1 MDKVTTKEMIDII
14 DEDIKFALEIG
25 DKEFV
30 ASMKQAKAK
39 LLDAEYPTR
48 NEEYAKLFGKQLIFL
63 VTISSDY
70 VTIKTMERD
79 FWSGNHPLG
88 HMPLLVS
95 PEKDDDMTDLAF
107 RAKGYPGN
115 TMLAAKGYTTD
126 GVPVYLWSYGNYKY
140 EVEVKKVNFSDCHVF
155 DASFNEAVDKFK
167 ERAINGL
174 TMY

>member
-1 MDKVTTKEMIDII
+1 MTLEEMLIAVNKNLDEFRVAGDIKAFNATKVMKTEIIKEMGA
-14 DEDIKFALEIG
+14 EVA
-25 DKEFV
+25 KEYV
-30 ASMKQAKAK
+30 
-39 LLDAEYPTR
+39 E
-48 NEEYAKLFGKQLIFL
+48 LFGKQLIFL
-63 VTISSDY
+63 LTISSDY

-79 FWSGNHPLG
+79 FRSGNHPLG

-95 PEKDDDMTDLAF
+95 PEKDNDMTDIAF

-126 GVPVYLWSYGNYKY
+126 GIPVYLWAYGGY
-140 EVEVKKVNFSDCHVF
+140 EYAVEVKKDTFTETECLDCTYE
-155 DASFNEAVDKFK
+155 EAVDKFK

>member
-1 MDKVTTKEMIDII
+1 MTLEDMLIAVNKNLDEFRAAGDIKAFNATKVMKTEILKEMGA
-14 DEDIKFALEIG
+14 EVA
-25 DKEFV
+25 KEYV
-30 ASMKQAKAK
+30 
-39 LLDAEYPTR
+39 E
-48 NEEYAKLFGKQLIFL
+48 LFGKQLIFL
-63 VTISSDY
+63 LTISSDY

>member
-1 MDKVTTKEMIDII
+1 MTLEEMLMAVNKNLDEFRAAGDIKAFNATKVMKTEILKEMGA
-14 DEDIKFALEIG
+14 EVA
-25 DKEFV
+25 KEYV
-30 ASMKQAKAK
+30 
-39 LLDAEYPTR
+39 E
-48 NEEYAKLFGKQLIFL
+48 LFGKQLIFL
-63 VTISSDY
+63 LTISSNY

>member
-1 MDKVTTKEMIDII
+1 
-14 DEDIKFALEIG
+14 L
-25 DKEFV
+25 
-30 ASMKQAKAK
+30 
-39 LLDAEYPTR
+39 
-48 NEEYAKLFGKQLIFL
+48 
-63 VTISSDY
+63 TISSEY
-70 VTIKTMERD
+70 GTLIIERD

-95 PEKDDDMTDLAF
+95 PEKDDDMT
-107 RAKGYPGN
+107 
-115 TMLAAKGYTTD
+115 TLAAKGYTTD
-126 GVPVYLWSYGNYKY
+126 GVPVFLWSYGNYKY

>member
-1 MDKVTTKEMIDII
+1 MTLEEMLMAVNKNLDEFRAAGDIKAFNATKVMKTEILKEMGA
-14 DEDIKFALEIG
+14 EVA
-25 DKEFV
+25 KEYV
-30 ASMKQAKAK
+30 
-39 LLDAEYPTR
+39 E
-48 NEEYAKLFGKQLIFL
+48 LFGKQLIFL
-63 VTISSDY
+63 LTISSDY

-126 GVPVYLWSYGNYKY
+126 GVPVYLWSSGNSKK
-140 EVEVKKVNFSDCHVF
+140 EVEVKKVHLSDCHVF

>member
-1 MDKVTTKEMIDII
+1 MTLEEMLMAVNKNLDEFRVAGDIKAFNATKVMKTEILKEMGA
-14 DEDIKFALEIG
+14 EVA
-25 DKEFV
+25 KEYV
-30 ASMKQAKAK
+30 
-39 LLDAEYPTR
+39 E
-48 NEEYAKLFGKQLIFL
+48 LFGKQLIFL
-63 VTISSDY
+63 LTISSDY

>member
-1 MDKVTTKEMIDII
+1 MTLEEMLMAVNKNLDEFRAAGDIKAFNATKVMKTEILKEMGA
-14 DEDIKFALEIG
+14 EVA
-25 DKEFV
+25 KEYV
-30 ASMKQAKAK
+30 
-39 LLDAEYPTR
+39 E
-48 NEEYAKLFGKQLIFL
+48 LFGKQLIFL
-63 VTISSDY
+63 LTISSDY